1 MDLNIDWAR
10 TLRTL
15 AVAALLLMAL
25 IGAVLGSIGL
35 TSPVWSSAC
44 DRSTREAAPPPAQ
57 TEATVPV
64 MPAPRPA

>member
-25 IGAVLGSIGL
+25 LGAVLGSIGL
-35 TSPVWSSAC
+35 TSPVWTSAC
-44 DRSTREAAPPPAQ
+44 DPDARESGPAAPTGLTHPLALS
-57 TEATVPV
+57 
-64 MPAPRPA
+64 PRPA